1 MESSDMR
8 IGFVGLGRMGSG
20 MARSL
25 VRAGQDLIV
34 WNRSPGPAEE
44 LAREGARRAR
54 DLSEVFQSD
63 AVITMLATDAAIR
76 ETILGQGII
85 ERARPGILH
94 IVSATISVPFAQ
106 ELERTHR
113 ERGLAYVS
121 APVLGRPDVAAAGE
135 LNVLVAGERT
145 AVERATPI
153 IAMFAK
159 KVWPFGEKAAMANV
173 AKLATNFA
181 LACAIETMSEA
192 CALGRRNG
200 LDPSALIELFTST
213 LFAAP
218 AYKVYGPVVA
228 KQTFEPAGFLLTHG
242 LKDIRQAIE
251 AGELSNVPLPFAS
264 VLRDNF
270 VDALAHGDAEKD
282 WSAIAA
288 VALRRAGF

>member
-1 MESSDMR
+1 MR
-8 IGFVGLGRMGSG
+8 IGFVGLGRMGAG

-25 VRAGQDLIV
+25 IRAGQDLIV
-34 WNRSPGPAEE
+34 WNRSPAPAEE
-44 LAREGARRAR
+44 LVREGARRAR
-54 DLSEVFQSD
+54 GLSEVFESD

-76 ETILGQGII
+76 ETLLGQGII
-85 ERARPGILH
+85 DRARPGTLH

-106 ELERTHR
+106 ELERIHHA
-113 ERGLAYVS
+113 RGLGYVS

-135 LNVLVAGERT
+135 LNLLVAGERG

-153 IAMFAK
+153 LNMFAK

-181 LACAIETMSEA
+181 LGCAIETMSET
-192 CALGRRNG
+192 CALARRNEI
-200 LDPSALIELFTST
+200 DPDALIELFTGT

-218 AYKVYGPVVA
+218 AYKLYGPVVA
-228 KQTFEPAGFLLTHG
+228 NQTFEPTGFLLTHG
-242 LKDIRQAIE
+242 FKDIRQAME

-282 WSAIAA
+282 WAAISA